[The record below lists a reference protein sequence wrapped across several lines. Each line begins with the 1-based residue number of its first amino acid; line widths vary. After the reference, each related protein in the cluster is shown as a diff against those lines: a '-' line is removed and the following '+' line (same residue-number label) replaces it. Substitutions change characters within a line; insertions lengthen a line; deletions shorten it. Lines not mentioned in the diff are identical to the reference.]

1 MKALLW
7 NLVLAL
13 LWTIATGAF
22 TFPNLL
28 LGFALGFAVLF
39 LVERAGGPSHYAIR
53 CWSVLR
59 LLVYFIG
66 DLFLSNM
73 RVTHDILTPRHRMN
87 AGILAVPLD
96 VRSDIEITVFAG
108 LLTLTP
114 GTLCLDVSTDR
125 KVMYIHAMYVQ
136 DPEKFLRKLKGGLEQ
151 RVIAALRPR
160 SEMK

>member
-1 MKALLW
+1 MTSLLW

-39 LVERAGGPSHYAIR
+39 LVERAGGPPHYAGRFWNLIR
-53 CWSVLR
+53 
-59 LLVYFIG
+59 LVIYFVG
-66 DLFLSNM
+66 DLFLSNL

-96 VRSDIEITVFAG
+96 VRSDVEITVLAG
-108 LLTLTP
+108 LITLTP
-114 GTLCLDVSTDR
+114 GTLCLDVSSDR
-125 KVMYIHAMYVQ
+125 KVMYIHAMYVR
-136 DPEKFLRKLKGGLEQ
+136 DPEQFLRKLKGGLEQ